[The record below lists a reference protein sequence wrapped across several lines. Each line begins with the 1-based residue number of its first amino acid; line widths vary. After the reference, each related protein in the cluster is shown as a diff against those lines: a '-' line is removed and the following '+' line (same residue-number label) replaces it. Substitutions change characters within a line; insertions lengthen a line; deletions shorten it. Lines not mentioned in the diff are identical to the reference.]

1 MQEAYKEIAPRL
13 VGLRDALDLS
23 LEAFAARVGVDAQT
37 VQRYESGET
46 EIPVGYLLQVAKATG
61 VELNTLIAGSESH
74 LSSYSI
80 VRDGKGL
87 AVERRK
93 DYDYKNLAY
102 RFKGRKMEPFKIMVP
117 PKKKEDV
124 SFTSHS
130 GQEFI
135 YMLEG
140 RLEVS
145 LGDKVEVLEPGDSLY
160 FDSQTPHGLR
170 GLDNKPAFFLD
181 VIL

>member
-1 MQEAYKEIAPRL
+1 MQDAFKEIAPRL
-13 VGLRDALDLS
+13 AGLRDALDLS
-23 LEAFAARVGVDAQT
+23 VEAFADVVGTDAQT
-37 VQRYESGET
+37 VQQHEAGQS
-46 EIPVGYLLQVAKATG
+46 EIPVGYLMQVAKATG

-74 LSSYSI
+74 LLSYSV
-80 VRDGKGL
+80 VRNGKGL
-87 AVERRK
+87 TVERRK

-102 RFKGRKMEPFKIMVP
+102 RFKGRAMEPFKIMVP
-117 PKKKEDV
+117 PKEQNDV
-124 SFTSHS
+124 TFTSHS

-160 FDSQTPHGLR
+160 FDSRTPHGLR
-170 GLDNKPAFFLD
+170 GLDEKPAHFLD